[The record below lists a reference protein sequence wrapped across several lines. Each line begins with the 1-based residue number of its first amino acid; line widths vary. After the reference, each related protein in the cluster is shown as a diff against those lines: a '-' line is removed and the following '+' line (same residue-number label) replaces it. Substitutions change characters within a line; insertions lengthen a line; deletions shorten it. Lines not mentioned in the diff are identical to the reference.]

1 MSQTLPIHWA
11 GIGPKKLSEQPPRDT
26 VDIAA
31 PNLTSFYSIVGR
43 LFALLDNKA
52 RRQFKWLLGLIFA
65 GSLLEVLGVGMVL
78 PFIALLQDPERFRH
92 IEALSFLYAI
102 HDRSGAHIFII
113 SVAAGYFGVVAAKNI
128 ALAFIIHFRNRFLF
142 DNRAN
147 LSKRLY
153 RRYLGAPYE
162 LHLELNSAEMLRNTT
177 GTVGQFTNGLY
188 QVSIILIE
196 ALSFITIFVLLFI
209 VSPYAVAV
217 MAILLGAFG
226 IGFVSYLRPRTTAWG
241 QKSEAESMALI
252 KWFNQGIDGVKEI
265 RILGRSQFF
274 DRHFAGHADTLAVQ
288 LRRHNTANELPR
300 FIIEVLV
307 VGSLC
312 GALTVIVVSGE
323 KLSDIIPMLG
333 LFAVAGLRLMP
344 SANRMITAYN
354 GLKFSTPAIDILH
367 DALHEAE
374 DTTTSSV
381 SRSRPN
387 FEKEIVLSGVTF
399 AYRNRSQPSL
409 VDIELSIRKGER
421 IGITGHTGA
430 GKTTLVDLIMGMHSP
445 QSGRVTVDG
454 ADVTGRPEAFCGL
467 IGYVP
472 QQVHLIDDTLTR
484 NIALGLDDEEIVLEK
499 VYTAIRLASLTDLV
513 DQLPDG
519 VNTVVGESGA
529 RLSGGQRQRIGI
541 ARAVYDDP
549 DILIFD
555 EATSSLDYET
565 ENQITHAI
573 DALSGEKTIIVI
585 AHRLSTVR
593 ASDRIL
599 FMRDGRIEYAGAFDE
614 VSAASPEFRSLV
626 QQMGNSKDKEVGAP
640 SANDGA
646 GE

>member
-1 MSQTLPIHWA
+1 
-11 GIGPKKLSEQPPRDT
+11 LSEKTSPGT
-26 VDIAA
+26 ADIAT
-31 PNLTSFYSIVGR
+31 PNLTSFCSVVGR
-43 LFALLDNKA
+43 LYALLDTAA
-52 RRQFKWLLGLIFA
+52 RRQFKWLLSLIFI

-78 PFIALLQDPERFRH
+78 PFIALLQDPERFRD

-102 HDRSGAHIFII
+102 YDRSGGHIFII
-113 SVAAGYFGVVAAKNI
+113 TVAVGYFGVIVAKNL

-142 DNRAN
+142 DNRAT

-153 RRYLGAPYE
+153 RRYLNAPYE

-196 ALSFITIFVLLFI
+196 TLSFLMIFALLFV

-274 DRHFAGHADTLAVQ
+274 DRHFAGHADMLAVH

-300 FIIEVLV
+300 FFIEVLM
-307 VGSLC
+307 VGGLC
-312 GALTVIVVSGE
+312 AALTVIVVSGE

-367 DALHEAE
+367 DALHGTE
-374 DTTTSSV
+374 DTDASPLTE
-381 SRSRPN
+381 SRLK
-387 FEKEIVLSGVTF
+387 FEKEIVLTDVTF
-399 AYRNRSQPSL
+399 SYRNRAQASL
-409 VDIELSIRKGER
+409 VDIGLSIRKGER

-430 GKTTLVDLIMGMHSP
+430 GKTTLVDLIMGMHKP
-445 QSGRVTVDG
+445 QRGRVMVDG
-454 ADVTGRPEAFCGL
+454 ADVTGRPEAFRGL

-484 NIALGLDDEEIVLEK
+484 NIAFGLDDDQIVPEQ
-499 VYTAIRLASLTDLV
+499 VHNAIRLASLNDLI
-513 DQLPDG
+513 DQLPDS
-519 VNTVVGESGA
+519 VNTVVGEGGA

-541 ARAVYDDP
+541 ARALYDDP

-565 ENQITHAI
+565 EKQITRAI

-593 ASDRIL
+593 SSDRIL
-599 FMRDGRIEYAGAFDE
+599 FMRDGRIESAGAFED
-614 VSAASPEFRSLV
+614 VRAASPEFRSLV
-626 QQMGNSKDKEVGAP
+626 EQMDDPRIGAVAP
-640 SANDGA
+640 PDDRDGPT
-646 GE
+646 G